1 MYINRGT
8 QTLETDSATML
19 VSNRMKRETIIN
31 NYAMYGGIG
40 IVTAL
45 FTERQRDRERERV
58 AIVY

>member
-1 MYINRGT
+1 
-8 QTLETDSATML
+8 
-19 VSNRMKRETIIN
+19 MKRETIIN

-45 FTERQRDRERERV
+45 FIERQRDREREREKERV

>member
-1 MYINRGT
+1 
-8 QTLETDSATML
+8 ML

-45 FTERQRDRERERV
+45 FIERQRDRERERV
-58 AIVY
+58 TIVH